1 MKSYKK
7 KVVEILHSTK
17 EPRIEH
23 TVIRYNNNQTIKHIN
38 EWFNKGIDGDIAPIH
53 TVFKI
58 AKKFSQYLEEY
69 NLTLNMNYSTFFS
82 KLCGATCTLAL
93 HKNSK
98 VIGMPRSI
106 PQSPA
111 NWSTEI
117 EIIWND
123 YIESFYLTIDFWDSF
138 WKSID
143 TGIWELRLSQFR
155 NYLQSIL
162 PLFIKRDLQLLI
174 DMDLIA
180 ENSEGKYV
188 DIHDAELDIPDEYA
202 DE

>member
-1 MKSYKK
+1 MKSSKK
-7 KVVEILHSTK
+7 KVVEILHCAK
-17 EPRIEH
+17 EQRIEN
-23 TVIRYNNNQTIKHIN
+23 TLIRYNNNHSITHIN
-38 EWFNKGIDGDIAPIH
+38 EWFNKGMGGDIAPIH
-53 TVFKI
+53 TVFTI
-58 AKKFSQYLEEY
+58 AKKFAQYLEEY
-69 NLTLNMNYSTFFS
+69 NFTLNMNFSAFFS

-93 HKNSK
+93 HKNK

-111 NWSTEI
+111 NWSSEI

-123 YIESFYLTIDFWDSF
+123 YIESFYLTIEFWDSF
-138 WKSID
+138 WESID
-143 TGIWELRLSQFR
+143 VDIWELSISQFR
-155 NYLQSIL
+155 NYLQSIM
-162 PLFIKRDLQLLI
+162 PLFIKRDLQVLI

-188 DIHDAELDIPDEYA
+188 DIYDVDVDIHDEYV